1 VTKAFLNRPVL
12 AIVCS
17 LVIMIGGLVALPTL
31 PIGQYPQIAPPVVS
45 VTATYTGASPQA
57 VEAQVTTV
65 LEQAVNSVEGLRYV
79 SSTSS
84 QGVST
89 VTCTFNLGVNLDI
102 AAADV
107 QNAVQSSLGLL
118 PQTVQ
123 QVGIQVVKNS
133 GSFVMGIALTSDDKG
148 MSTLD
153 LSNYVQLNLANDIG
167 RVPGVSGVI
176 IFGQRQYAM
185 RIWLDPRKLAQQG
198 LDASDVVS
206 SLQEQNVS
214 IAAGSIGAPPAPKN
228 QPFTYTVNA
237 LTQLSD
243 PTQFANIILRANPN
257 GGYVRLGDV
266 SRVELGAQSYTNAL
280 RFNGHAKTVGMG
292 VQQYPTA
299 NALQV
304 ASDVRAKMVQ
314 LAKQFPPGIHWEVAF
329 DSTTFVNESIREVVL
344 TLLLSILLVI
354 LVIFLFLQDPR
365 STLIPAA
372 TIPVSLIGTFFVM
385 KALGFT
391 INTVT
396 LFGLTLATGL
406 VVDDAI
412 VVIEN
417 IARHMEMN
425 KGKQSGIA
433 SAGEAM
439 REIQSAIVASSIVL
453 LAVFIPVG
461 FLPGTTGQ
469 IYKQFAITIAASI
482 SISLFQA
489 LTLAPVL
496 SARLLS
502 GEHVSKAAFF
512 RWFNTGLQRFRNWY
526 SRLLPS
532 FFRHRWIVS
541 GIFAAALF
549 VTFLMVW
556 KTPQAFLPDEDV
568 GYFITLIQAPEGTSL
583 EGEQAVG
590 RKVEAI
596 MQAQPEVQYIFDVGG
611 FGFSGTSPNRG
622 VVFTLVKPWGD
633 RKTPFWCNF
642 TFGHGGQACVSH
654 SVFALE
660 QRLNGIFY
668 MTIPEAQV
676 FAFNPPA
683 INGLGNFNGF
693 QFELEDRGNVG
704 LPKLMGTAFAIMG
717 AASKDPALQNVF
729 TQFRIDSPQI
739 EADID
744 RNKAKAIGVSLSDIF
759 QTMEV
764 DLGSLYVNN
773 FTYLNRSWQV
783 QVQADA
789 PYRSDVASLQNL
801 YVHASPASDTS
812 AGATNPASSAATSA
826 TSATGAVMVPLS
838 ALMTAK
844 QTLGPPIISHY
855 NLYRNIELSG
865 NSAPGVSSGTAID
878 EMQKIA
884 RQVMPTGVTFEWTG
898 LQLDQIAAGAPTK
911 VVFVLAIIFVF
922 LALAAQYESFIDP
935 LIVLLAVPAAL
946 LGALGFMN
954 FRSHLPIPFLFDPA
968 LAQDVYAQVGYVM
981 LIGLASKS
989 AILIV
994 EFANQQMREGA
1005 TIVQA
1010 ALRAAQVRLR
1020 PILMTSIAF
1029 IIAVTPLVFASG
1041 AGEAARHSLGTVVFG
1056 GMVVSTIL
1064 NLAITPVLYV
1074 IVKSFEHWLDQRF
1087 RGKRSGGNGR
1097 STGTDGHVSG
1107 GDIGDASSQPAGV

>member
-1 VTKAFLNRPVL
+1 VTKAFLTRPVL
-12 AIVCS
+12 AMVCS

-31 PIGQYPQIAPPVVS
+31 PIAQYPQIAPPVVT

-84 QGVST
+84 QGVAT

-107 QNAVQSSLGLL
+107 QNAVQSALGQL

-123 QVGIQVVKNS
+123 QVGLQVAKNS
-133 GSFVMGIALTSDDKG
+133 GSFVMGIALTSDEKAL
-148 MSTLD
+148 STLD
-153 LSNYVQLNLANDIG
+153 LSNYVQLNLANDLG
-167 RVPGVSGVI
+167 RVPGVSGVV

-185 RIWLDPRKLAQQG
+185 RIWLNPNKLAQQG

-206 SLQEQNVS
+206 ALQEQNVS
-214 IAAGSIGAPPAPKN
+214 IAAGSIGAPPQPKN
-228 QPFTYTVNA
+228 QPYTYTVNA

-243 PTQFANIILRANPN
+243 PAQFANIILRANPN

-266 SRVELGAQSYTNAL
+266 SRVELGAQNYTTAL
-280 RFNGHAKTVGMG
+280 RFNGHGKTVGMG

-304 ASDVRAKMVQ
+304 ASDVRAKMEQ
-314 LAKQFPPGIHWEVAF
+314 LAKQFPPGVHWQVAF
-329 DSTTFVNESIREVVL
+329 DATTFVNESIHEVEL
-344 TLLLSILLVI
+344 TLFLSILLVI

-502 GEHVSKAAFF
+502 GEHVSKARFF
-512 RWFNTGLQRFRNWY
+512 RWFNAGLQGFRDWY
-526 SRLLPS
+526 ARLLPS
-532 FFRHRWIVS
+532 FFRHRWIVA
-541 GIFAAALF
+541 GIFAGALLL
-549 VTFLMVW
+549 TLFLVW
-556 KTPQAFLPDEDV
+556 WTPQAFLPDEDV

-596 MQAQPEVQYIFDVGG
+596 MQAQPEVQYVFDVGG

-622 VVFTLVKPWGD
+622 VVFTLVKPWSD

-642 TFGHGGQACVSH
+642 AFGHGGQACISH

-668 MTIPEAQV
+668 MQIPEAQV

-683 INGLGNFNGF
+683 INGIGNFNGF

-704 LPKLMGTAFAIMG
+704 LPTLMGTAFAIMG
-717 AASKDPALQNVF
+717 AAAKDPNLQNVF
-729 TQFRIDSPQI
+729 TQFRINSPQI

-744 RNKAKAIGVSLSDIF
+744 RNKAKSIGIPLADIF

-789 PYRSDVASLQNL
+789 PFRNSVASLQNL
-801 YVHASPASDTS
+801 YVHPA
-812 AGATNPASSAATSA
+812 APANAIAAATNPASSVATSD

-884 RQVMPTGVTFEWTG
+884 RQVMPKGVTFEWTG
-898 LQLDQIAAGAPTK
+898 LQLDQIAAGTPTK
-911 VVFVLAIIFVF
+911 VVFALAVIFVF
-922 LALAAQYESFIDP
+922 LALSAQYESFIDP

-954 FRSHLPIPFLFDPA
+954 FRSHLPLPFLFDPT

-1056 GMVVSTIL
+1056 GMFVSTIL

-1074 IVKSFEHWLDQRF
+1074 IVKSFEKWLDRRF
-1087 RGKRSGGNGR
+1087 KGKKGGGNGR
-1097 STGTDGHVSG
+1097 SGSTDGHVG
-1107 GDIGDASSQPAGV
+1107 GDVTEAPAQPAGV